1 MKFRSI
7 VLGLCG
13 AQAASF
19 SFSLLLSGCTEDK
32 SWESH
37 WAQSRPYVT
46 ERRNYWKF
54 WRPSFFSCTLRGKD
68 RQCLDAWLQVI
79 SVGTA
84 DTLEARKRK
93 LLSTHSRSHRQNKN
107 NSTTNET
114 MRRERAA
121 RSTSG
126 PLSDSELFSSR
137 FFFPSMVLQD
147 SLVQIVGF
155 EELRDFHAC
164 YTHAFFAIEPTVRA
178 LRRETQGDAVLLH
191 LKANLAVTCR
201 IPFTDYTFKCCQI
214 PSYTTLVL
222 EDLPLA
228 RSTSLVDALLTP
240 FRFLSRSESSKVPEI
255 SYQLRSYSKIRLKNN
270 KNRNSKIVREWGLW
284 KRPTRRVITT
294 VEHRWFGGRIW
305 STQTSSVKTPWGDIG
320 DLARRSSGYVLCTFL
335 ANVRYATDRW
345 RKVTDSVS

>member
-1 MKFRSI
+1 MKFRNI

-13 AQAASF
+13 AQVASF
-19 SFSLLLSGCTEDK
+19 SFSVLLSGCTEDK

-37 WAQSRPYVT
+37 WTQSCPYVT
-46 ERRNYWKF
+46 ERHNYWKF
-54 WRPSFFSCTLRGKD
+54 WRPSFFVHTLRGKD

-79 SVGTA
+79 SVGNP
-84 DTLEARKRK
+84 DSIEARKAK
-93 LLSTHSRSHRQNKN
+93 LLSTHSPSHRQSGN
-107 NSTTNET
+107 NRTINEAAW
-114 MRRERAA
+114 RKRAA
-121 RSTSG
+121 LSKSG
-126 PLSDSELFSSR
+126 SISDSELFSSR

-147 SLVQIVGF
+147 TLVQIVGF

-164 YTHAFFAIEPTVRA
+164 YTHTFFAIVPTVRA

-201 IPFTDYTFKCCQI
+201 IPFTDYTFQCCQV

-228 RSTSLVDALLTP
+228 RSTSVVGALLTP

-255 SYQLRSYSKIRLKNN
+255 SYQLRSYSKTRLKNS

-320 DLARRSSGYVLCTFL
+320 DLARRSSGYVLCTLL
-335 ANVRYATDRW
+335 ANIRYATDKY
-345 RKVTDSVS
+345 RKVTNSV